1 MEWKNGDYTLT
12 DEPARLDI
20 GMVCLLLWNTYWA
33 ENRSREI
40 IENSL
45 RHSLTFSLFHQDKQ
59 VGFGRVVTDYTTV
72 SYLCDVVIAPEH
84 RGKGIGK
91 WMLQCILDHPKLS
104 TTRMDLFTK
113 DAQEFYRQFGFGKH
127 KFESMVRYPPNYPWG
142 NKAKPDAEGSSVS
155 APKE

>member
-1 MEWKNGDYTLT
+1 MEWQNGEYTLT
-12 DEPARLDI
+12 DDPARLDI
-20 GMVCLLLWNTYWA
+20 GIVCLLLWNTYWA
-33 ENRSREI
+33 EGRSREI
-40 IENSL
+40 IEKSI
-45 RHSLTFSLFHQDKQ
+45 RHSLTFSLLHHDTQ

-91 WMLQCILDHPKLS
+91 WMLQRILDHPQLS

-113 DAQEFYRQFGFGKH
+113 DAQEFYRQFGFGNH

-142 NKAKPDAEGSSVS
+142 NTKKDQDNPH
-155 APKE
+155 